1 MIRGELGQIDLVDF
15 EPPGLPDRSCMLETW
30 RFFTA
35 MSRGA
40 GVKIAPDTLV
50 TYILFGMSQNCD
62 TIWSISK
69 LAQA

>member
-1 MIRGELGQIDLVDF
+1 
-15 EPPGLPDRSCMLETW
+15 MLETW

-50 TYILFGMSQNCD
+50 TYIFLVMSENCD